1 MPDVSRKETHKACL
15 STHYEKRR
23 RHLALIRACTKILPN
38 NQLCFIWNVNQCDPS
53 WMHFA
58 CLTSSSLDVM
68 TAVISNGNK
77 YGCFAFG
84 VTDTILTCFHEVDGG
99 WLPKILRLASII
111 VLHTG

>member
-1 MPDVSRKETHKACL
+1 
-15 STHYEKRR
+15 
-23 RHLALIRACTKILPN
+23 
-38 NQLCFIWNVNQCDPS
+38 
-53 WMHFA
+53 MHFA

-99 WLPKILRLASII
+99 TYRLPKILRLLCPFI
-111 VLHTG
+111 VLYTG